1 MSATLPTLTHTG
13 EHPAWDAYLTSIY
26 GQPLRNGT
34 SDFPIDLSSF
44 TFFYWSAPFG
54 RRNKLHIAC
63 GAPDGCSRHS
73 CKPLCGQIYGS
84 VLRPLNSSRLGFFVA
99 HALTPAPIT
108 DPSTGEQSI
117 EVIRYHEPGESADS
131 GVWYNGVVGSG
142 IWLALGRVLDIS
154 CLVTPYRLPHERPAS
169 ASIGHNLSCA
179 VPRGGSFAPANMGAG
194 AAGGDA
200 VAEGGGQAWW
210 ESQQTKH
217 NRTSGRPLA
226 MSRQPEWMRRVV
238 RELPP
243 DVFTGRWLMA
253 HGYDTLLRRYH
264 LDMKKYPAAI
274 SRLEIVDAR
283 GLPPPGSADRCGF
296 RFGINAAGRRGVG
309 AGSFL
314 PCKNISSNL
323 ASREACGGTHS
334 TRHLWT
340 GLWAPEQAAGRR
352 ESTRRRP
359 CRCVQDEDVLNC
371 GETDHRLAW
380 RLLHEN
386 PNVSA
391 IVHRAMTQCVPHLG
405 GHQGA
410 GNSKQVHLQTCSS
423 WEVPAALLA
432 LSNQQES

>member
-44 TFFYWSAPFG
+44 TFFHWSAPFG

-179 VPRGGSFAPANMGAG
+179 VPSGVREADSNPRPFALLEPGSLCPLSLQSAEGRTFESRPGRERSHLPTWARAQPEVTQQQKGAAKRGGSRSKPSTTAR
-194 AAGGDA
+194 
-200 VAEGGGQAWW
+200 AEG
-210 ESQQTKH
+210 H
-217 NRTSGRPLA
+217 
-226 MSRQPEWMRRVV
+226 
-238 RELPP
+238 
-243 DVFTGRWLMA
+243 
-253 HGYDTLLRRYH
+253 
-264 LDMKKYPAAI
+264 
-274 SRLEIVDAR
+274 
-283 GLPPPGSADRCGF
+283 
-296 RFGINAAGRRGVG
+296 
-309 AGSFL
+309 
-314 PCKNISSNL
+314 
-323 ASREACGGTHS
+323 
-334 TRHLWT
+334 
-340 GLWAPEQAAGRR
+340 
-352 ESTRRRP
+352 
-359 CRCVQDEDVLNC
+359 
-371 GETDHRLAW
+371 
-380 RLLHEN
+380 
-386 PNVSA
+386 
-391 IVHRAMTQCVPHLG
+391 
-405 GHQGA
+405 
-410 GNSKQVHLQTCSS
+410 
-423 WEVPAALLA
+423 
-432 LSNQQES
+432 